1 MAKNKITDLRDHLFE
16 IIELLKD
23 EDQTHMTIEK
33 AKAISDVAQ
42 VIINTAKLET
52 DYIRATDGIRRTNYE
67 TKFLTQNLLDDESKS

>member
-23 EDQTHMTIEK
+23 DEQTHMTIEK

>member
-23 EDQTHMTIEK
+23 DEQTNMTIEK

>member
-23 EDQTHMTIEK
+23 EEQTHMTIEK

>member
-23 EDQTHMTIEK
+23 DEQTHMTIEK

-52 DYIRATDGIRRTNYE
+52 DYIRATDGNRRTNYE

>member
-1 MAKNKITDLRDHLFE
+1 MARNKITDLRDHLFE

-23 EDQTHMTIEK
+23 EEQTHMTIEK

>member
-23 EDQTHMTIEK
+23 DEQTHMTIEK

-67 TKFLTQNLLDDESKS
+67 TKFLTQNLLDDEPKS